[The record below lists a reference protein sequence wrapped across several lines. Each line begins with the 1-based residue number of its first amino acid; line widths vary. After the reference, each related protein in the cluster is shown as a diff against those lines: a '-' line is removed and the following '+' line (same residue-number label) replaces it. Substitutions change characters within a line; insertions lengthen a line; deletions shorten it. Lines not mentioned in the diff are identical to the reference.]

1 MMLLQMSEIICL
13 MIPTIL
19 RILMIWIFSCAIT
32 MVIIVPVYVTKTITM
47 IIIVAVV
54 MTIRMIGIPVAIL
67 NHTVIS
73 LTSRTSMT

>member
-1 MMLLQMSEIICL
+1 
-13 MIPTIL
+13 
-19 RILMIWIFSCAIT
+19 